1 MTIDRPYWNAEMETI
16 SASEL
21 ERLEVEGLRKQLEYV
36 YATSSFYRA
45 KFDEAKIHPNDLQRH
60 TELARFPFTTKEELR
75 ITQEEIRP
83 LGGHQCAAMS
93 EIVRIQG
100 TSGTTG
106 RSLYI
111 GLTRSDI
118 NQWNELYAR
127 HAWTGG
133 LRPDDVMINPA
144 SFTLFV
150 GGLSESSGAE
160 HMGITVIPA
169 PFASTGQEKFMQ
181 LVDQFRPTVLFATP
195 SSCAFLEQS
204 VRKHLGVEP
213 NQLGF
218 KKGFLAGEA
227 LSEDER
233 ERIERVW
240 GITARNFYGL
250 ADVAADIAAECGQ
263 APGMHFC
270 AQGALVAE
278 LIDPETTEPIP
289 LREGAI
295 GEIVFTT
302 INRQATPVIRYRV
315 RDIVQVFT
323 DPCPCGRTGFRFVVR
338 GRSDNMIKV
347 KGVNVFPAAVK
358 GIIQRFA
365 PKTSGEMRI
374 VLPHKGPAFGEN
386 LVIKVERGAALQ
398 DEETKSLGEEIRQT
412 IRGQLAFTPIIEW
425 VRFESLER
433 TQYKVEYFER
443 SYTA

>member
-1 MTIDRPYWNAEMETI
+1 MLNNRSYWNAEMETI
-16 SASEL
+16 SAPDL
-21 ERLEVEGLRKQLEYV
+21 EKLEVELLRKQLEYV
-36 YATSSFYRA
+36 YATSPFYRA
-45 KFDEAKIHPNDLQRH
+45 KFDEAKVHPHDLKRH
-60 TELARFPFTTKEELR
+60 ADLARFPFTTKDELR
-75 ITQEEIRP
+75 QTQEEIRP
-83 LGGHQCAAMS
+83 LGGHQCAPLS

-111 GLTRSDI
+111 GLTRSDVA
-118 NQWNELYAR
+118 QWNELYAR

-144 SFTLFV
+144 NFTLFV
-150 GGLSESSGAE
+150 GGMSESSGAE
-160 HMGITVIPA
+160 QMGITVIPA
-169 PFASTGQEKFMQ
+169 PFVSTGQEKFMQ

-227 LSEDER
+227 LSDDER

-240 GITARNFYGL
+240 SITARNFYGL
-250 ADVAADIAAECGQ
+250 ADVAADIAAECGES
-263 APGMHFC
+263 PGMHFC

-278 LIDPETTEPIP
+278 LIDPETTAPIP
-289 LREGAI
+289 MTEGAV

-323 DPCPCGRTGFRFVVR
+323 DPCPCGRTGFRFVVA
-338 GRSDNMIKV
+338 GRSDTMIKV

-358 GIIQRFA
+358 GVIQRFA

-386 LVIKVERGAALQ
+386 LVIKVERGA
-398 DEETKSLGEEIRQT
+398 DLGDHEAGHLAEEIRQT
-412 IRGQLAFTPIIEW
+412 IRSQLAFTPIIEW
-425 VRFESLER
+425 VAFESLER

-443 SYTA
+443 AYL

>member
-1 MTIDRPYWNAEMETI
+1 
-16 SASEL
+16 
-21 ERLEVEGLRKQLEYV
+21 
-36 YATSSFYRA
+36 
-45 KFDEAKIHPNDLQRH
+45 
-60 TELARFPFTTKEELR
+60 
-75 ITQEEIRP
+75 
-83 LGGHQCAAMS
+83 
-93 EIVRIQG
+93 
-100 TSGTTG
+100 
-106 RSLYI
+106 
-111 GLTRSDI
+111 
-118 NQWNELYAR
+118 
-127 HAWTGG
+127 
-133 LRPDDVMINPA
+133 
-144 SFTLFV
+144 
-150 GGLSESSGAE
+150 
-160 HMGITVIPA
+160 
-169 PFASTGQEKFMQ
+169 MQ

-233 ERIERVW
+233 ERIGRVW

-263 APGMHFC
+263 SPGMHFC
-270 AQGALVAE
+270 AQGALVTE
-278 LIDPETTEPIP
+278 LIDPETTESIP
-289 LREGAI
+289 MTEGAI

-302 INRQATPVIRYRV
+302 INRQATPVMRYRV

-386 LVIKVERGAALQ
+386 LVIKVERGTELR
-398 DEETKSLGEEIRQT
+398 DEEAKSLADEIRQT

-425 VRFESLER
+425 VAFESLER

-443 SYTA
+443 NYTA

>member
-1 MTIDRPYWNAEMETI
+1 MSDRLYWNAEMETI
-16 SASEL
+16 SAADL
-21 ERLEVEGLRKQLEYV
+21 ERREVEWLRQQLAYLQ
-36 YATSSFYRA
+36 ATSPFYRA
-45 KFDEAKIHPNDLQRH
+45 KFEQANVTPDDLKSRAD
-60 TELARFPFTTKEELR
+60 LARFPFTTKDELR
-75 ITQEEIRP
+75 TTQEATRP
-83 LGGHQCAAMS
+83 LGGHRCAPMG
-93 EIVRIQG
+93 EIVRVQG

-106 RSLYI
+106 RPLYI
-111 GLTRSDI
+111 GLTASDVR
-118 NQWNELYAR
+118 QWNELYAR

-144 SFTLFV
+144 NFTLFV
-150 GGLSESSGAE
+150 GGMSESSGAE

-169 PFASTGQEKFMQ
+169 PFISTGQEKFMQ
-181 LVDQFRPTVLFATP
+181 LVDQFRPSVLFATP

-227 LSEDER
+227 LSDDER

-263 APGMHFC
+263 SPGMHFC

-278 LIDPETTEPIP
+278 LIDPETTEPIAMT
-289 LREGAI
+289 EGAV

-302 INRQATPVIRYRV
+302 IQRQATPVLRYRV
-315 RDIVQVFT
+315 RDIVQVFC

-386 LVIKVERGAALQ
+386 LVIKIERGAELSDLEAAPLA
-398 DEETKSLGEEIRQT
+398 EEIRQT

-425 VRFESLER
+425 VDFESLDR
-433 TQYKVEYFER
+433 AQYKVEYFER
-443 SYTA
+443 R